1 MDPKR
6 IRRVKRNDTIAKWV
20 ITVGGISII
29 LSVIAILVLIAK
41 EVVPLFT
48 RPFPETSIRLS
59 AVEHAESIVYVGM
72 DNYLESVFRL
82 DNQGRLYFLSLPDG
96 HVKEVQKLKPP
107 FDGARILRADTAG
120 GHDVAVT
127 WSDGSVALVEIRFAP
142 YFGKGE
148 ERVIRQEVIP
158 VASYPPAGTSST
170 IWASAR
176 RSAEKMLTRV
186 SVLEDGLVEVLQ
198 TTVEE
203 DYMGDLEQEDFSTS
217 FPLPEGMEP
226 SAFALDSQGLTFF
239 SGFKS
244 GLLAVWSLK
253 APGEPQFLGLV
264 DLDAP
269 GVDDPVT
276 ALGSVF
282 GDESIAVGQASGR
295 YTTWSRVPV
304 IEYQGEK
311 RYQKLHELQSQDFPI
326 VQIVASQRDKTLLS
340 VNEAGQIHL
349 DHMTSERRLF
359 ELVMDAPV
367 TRAQLARGGDHL
379 VAMTSEG
386 AMQVWKL
393 HNPHPEVTWKV
404 LFGKVWYESYSQPEF
419 VWQSSS
425 ASDDFEPK
433 KSLVPLIFGSIKG
446 TLYAMIFAVP
456 LALLGALYTSQLTT
470 PEIRGVV
477 KPTVEI
483 MAAIPS
489 VIIGFL
495 AALWFAPI
503 LERNLTAYLISF
515 TFIPLT
521 LLAAVLVWQGIRR
534 WKPIRVVERGYEF
547 ILVIPILIA
556 SGYLCMKMGPV
567 VESVFFGGD
576 LKNWLYES
584 AQIRYDQRNCIVIA
598 FALGFAVIPII
609 FTIAEDAF
617 SNVPRSLTAASLALG
632 ASRWQTVWR
641 VVLPSAS
648 PGVFAGMI
656 IGFGRAVGETMI
668 VLMAT
673 GNTPIMD
680 VSPFNGMRTLSANIA
695 VEIPEAPFGGTLFR
709 VLFMSAIVLLGMT
722 AFLNTL
728 AELIRHRLRK
738 KYGQFQ

>member
-6 IRRVKRNDTIAKWV
+6 IRRVKRNDTVATWV

-29 LSVIAILVLIAK
+29 LSVVAILVLIAK

-48 RPFPETSIRLS
+48 HPFPERSISLS
-59 AVEHAESIVYVGM
+59 DVDAAESTVYVGV
-72 DNYLESVFRL
+72 DNYLESIFRL
-82 DNQGRLYFLSLPDG
+82 DEQGHLYFTSLPAG
-96 HVKEVQKLKPP
+96 TLKETISLPP
-107 FDGARILRADTAG
+107 PVDGASILRADTAG
-120 GHDVAVT
+120 GHDVACT
-127 WSDGSVALVEIRFAP
+127 WSDGTVTVEEIRFKP
-142 YFGKGE
+142 YFEKGKD
-148 ERVIRQEVIP
+148 RVIRQDVTRVATFPPPE
-158 VASYPPAGTSST
+158 VASTV
-170 IWASAR
+170 WASGR
-176 RSAEKMLTRV
+176 RSAENMLTRV
-186 SVLEDGLVEVLQ
+186 SVLPDGAVDVMQKTEVEDF
-198 TTVEE
+198 
-203 DYMGDLEQEDFSTS
+203 MGDLEVEEFSAS
-217 FPLPEGMEP
+217 FRLPEGMTP
-226 SAFALDSQGLTFF
+226 SAYSLDSQGLTFF
-239 SGFKS
+239 VGSHEGR
-244 GLLAVWSLK
+244 LAAWSLNEPG
-253 APGEPQFLGLV
+253 APEFLGLIE
-264 DLDAP
+264 LDAR
-269 GVDDPVT
+269 GGNDPVT

-311 RYQKLHELQSQDFPI
+311 RFRKLHDLPSQDSAI

-340 VNEAGQIHL
+340 VNRAGQVHM

-359 ELVMDAPV
+359 ALTLEGVV
-367 TRAQLARGGDHL
+367 THAQLARGGDNL
-379 VAMTSEG
+379 MAMTSEG

-393 HNPHPEVTWKV
+393 HNPHPEVTWNV
-404 LFGKVWYESYSQPEF
+404 LLGRVWYESYSQPEF

-477 KPTVEI
+477 KPAVEI

-503 LERNLTAYLISF
+503 LERNLSAYFISF
-515 TFIPLT
+515 SFLPLT
-521 LLAAVLVWQGIRR
+521 LLGTVLFWQVVRR
-534 WKPIRVVERGYEF
+534 WKPLRVVERGYEF
-547 ILVIPILIA
+547 VLLIPILAA
-556 SGYLCMKMGPV
+556 SGFLCMKLGPA
-567 VESVFFGGD
+567 VESMFFGGD
-576 LKNWLYES
+576 LKTWLYES
-584 AQIRYDQRNCIVIA
+584 ADIRYDQRNCIVIA

-680 VSPFNGMRTLSANIA
+680 ISPFNGMRTLSANIA

-709 VLFMSAIVLLGMT
+709 VLFMSAIVLLIMT
-722 AFLNTL
+722 AVLNTI
-728 AELIRHRLRK
+728 AEIIRHRLRK